1 MLGVGAPAQ
10 FKSSECQAGF
20 PFLSVPL
27 PGSFWGL
34 STTPKRPTD
43 SFCALVHFILHSSFP
58 KEKKIQP
65 CHNSGRLG
73 GCKMRPWVSRLSYY
87 GGTRDVQR

>member
-1 MLGVGAPAQ
+1 MLGLGAPAQ

-34 STTPKRPTD
+34 STTPKRLTD

-58 KEKKIQP
+58 KEKKY
-65 CHNSGRLG
+65 SLVTTAEG
-73 GCKMRPWVSRLSYY
+73 
-87 GGTRDVQR
+87 